1 MLRLFQ
7 LELPL
12 FRRAAPPAEQIR
24 HIQLGTRIVDY
35 RLIRSSRRTLG
46 MTIDQR
52 GLRVGASPR
61 TSLADIE
68 RFLRHN
74 AAWVLKKLD
83 EWHGHGQARHLAI
96 CDGASIPVLGEEC
109 VVHIEPGANRVRW
122 VGHTLILQARPDADL
137 RQLARRALRV
147 RALEVFTE
155 RAAHHAVQLNRPL
168 PRLALS
174 NAQTRWGSCS
184 EKTGIRLSWRLI
196 HAPPRLL
203 DYVVAHEMAHL
214 VEMNHSPRF
223 WKVVER
229 LCPDYRS
236 ARDELRRL
244 AATCPQI

>member
-12 FRRAAPPAEQIR
+12 FRRAAPPAEQTR
-24 HIQLGTRIVDY
+24 HILLGTRIVDY
-35 RLIRSSRRTLG
+35 RLIRSSRRSLG

-74 AAWVLKKLD
+74 AVWVLKKLD
-83 EWHGHGQARHLAI
+83 EWHGHGRAHHLAV
-96 CDGASIPVLGEEC
+96 CDGALLPVLGEEY
-109 VVHIEPGANRVRW
+109 VVRIEPGANRVRW
-122 VGHTLILQARPDADL
+122 AGHTLILQARPDADL
-137 RQLARRALRV
+137 RQLARRALRT
-147 RALEVFTE
+147 RALEVFRE
-155 RAAHHAVQLNRPL
+155 RAAHHAAQLHRPL

-244 AATCPQI
+244 AATCPQL

>member
-12 FRRAAPPAEQIR
+12 FRRAAPPAEQTR

-35 RLIRSSRRTLG
+35 RLIRSSRRSLG

-61 TSLADIE
+61 TPLADIE
-68 RFLRHN
+68 RFLRQN

-96 CDGASIPVLGEEC
+96 CDGARIPLLGGEC
-109 VVHIEPGANRVRW
+109 VVRIEPGANRVRW
-122 VGHTLILQARPDADL
+122 AGHTLILQARPAADL
-137 RQLARRALRV
+137 RQLARRALRE
-147 RALEVFTE
+147 RALDLFAE
-155 RAAHHAVQLNRPL
+155 RAAHYAAALNRPL
-168 PRLALS
+168 PRVALS

-196 HAPPRLL
+196 HAPPRLI

-229 LCPDYRS
+229 LCPDYRA

-244 AATCPQI
+244 AATCPQL

>member
-12 FRRAAPPAEQIR
+12 FRRAAPPAEQTR

-35 RLIRSSRRTLG
+35 RLIRSGRRTLG

-52 GLRVGASPR
+52 GLRVGAAPR

-74 AAWVLKKLD
+74 ATWVLKKLD

-96 CDGASIPVLGEEC
+96 CDGALLPVLGEEC
-109 VVHIEPGANRVRW
+109 VVRIEPGANRVRW
-122 VGHTLILQARPDADL
+122 AGHTLILQARPDADL
-137 RQLARRALRV
+137 RQLARRALRT
-147 RALEVFTE
+147 RALEVFME
-155 RAAHHAVQLNRPL
+155 RAEHHAAQLQRPL
-168 PRLALS
+168 PRVALS

-184 EKTGIRLSWRLI
+184 EKSGIRLSWRLI

-229 LCPDYRS
+229 LCPDYRA

-244 AATCPQI
+244 AATCPQL

>member
-12 FRRAAPPAEQIR
+12 FRRTAPPSEQMR
-24 HIQLGTRIVDY
+24 HILIGTRIVDY
-35 RLIRSSRRTLG
+35 RLVRSSRRTLG

-83 EWHGHGQARHLAI
+83 EWHDHGQARHLAI
-96 CDGASIPVLGEEC
+96 CDGALLPVLGKDC
-109 VVHIEPGANRVRW
+109 VVRIEPGGNRVRW

-137 RQLARRALRV
+137 RQLARRALRN
-147 RALEVFTE
+147 RALEIFRD
-155 RAAHHAVQLNRPL
+155 RAAHYAAKLHRPL
-168 PRLALS
+168 PRVALS

-223 WKVVER
+223 WAVVER

-236 ARDELRRL
+236 ARDQLRRL
-244 AATCPQI
+244 AATCPQL